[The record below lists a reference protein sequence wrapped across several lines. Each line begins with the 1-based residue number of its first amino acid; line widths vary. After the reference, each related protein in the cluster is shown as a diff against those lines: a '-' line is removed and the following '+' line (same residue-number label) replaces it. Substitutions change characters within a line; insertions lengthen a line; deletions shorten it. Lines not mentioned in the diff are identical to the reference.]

1 MDEKKLLYQLDEI
14 ILNNQ
19 SDDLKNELN
28 IFTDLINDLMYD
40 SLSIIQLVVQIEEKF
55 GVVIPDE
62 DLDISKLR
70 QYKWLRDFIMRE
82 IFKDD

>member
-1 MDEKKLLYQLDEI
+1 MREKELLYELDKL

-19 SDDLKNELN
+19 DENYINELN

-55 GVVIPDE
+55 DVIIPDE
-62 DLDISKLR
+62 DLDISNLR
-70 QYKWLRDFIMRE
+70 QYKWLMEFILRE
-82 IFKDD
+82 KLSND